1 MEVECKRGKERK
13 IEHEVMSVICNV
25 LNSSSGG
32 TVQLTSPALSS
43 SSSVLPAQSV
53 WALNAPSM
61 LARNSC
67 TEALSFSGSGALFEK
82 ETMKLP
88 C

>member
-13 IEHEVMSVICNV
+13 IEHD
-25 LNSSSGG
+25 